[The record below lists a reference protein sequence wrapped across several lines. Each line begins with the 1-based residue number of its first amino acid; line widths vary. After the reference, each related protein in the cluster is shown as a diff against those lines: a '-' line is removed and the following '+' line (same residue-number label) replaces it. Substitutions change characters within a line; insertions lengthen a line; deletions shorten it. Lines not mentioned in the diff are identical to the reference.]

1 MIGDLAKLHQNCLTF
16 ATTSLGMLL
25 LSFCFGGSCFAK
37 DHQTVLG
44 GMVVNCFRFACFELQ
59 RMLFLECW
67 SVFALVVSPT
77 MRETFFVVCPLF
89 SEGK

>member
-1 MIGDLAKLHQNCLTF
+1 M
-16 ATTSLGMLL
+16 
-25 LSFCFGGSCFAK
+25 
-37 DHQTVLG
+37 
-44 GMVVNCFRFACFELQ
+44 VNCFRFACFELQ
-59 RMLFLECW
+59 RMLSLECW